1 MLKRFFALLLILSL
15 FLTGC
20 SVDLKKIFVK
30 EKETPVSNL
39 SAEALLFDGKTTHEK
54 TEALI
59 SSAEKSLYI
68 EQTIF
73 SDERLR
79 NLVIQKAGS
88 GVEVRILL
96 DQFETPNQATLNELK
111 RKNISV
117 QYYPARK
124 GQTDETKFLLVDM
137 TQAII
142 YSFPWTAEGF
152 EAHNMAVLL
161 SGKSVWKL
169 AGIFNRD
176 WQFTTTLSL
185 DIPKTTELPEDNILL
200 ATNAKV
206 KQQLI
211 EHISGGQRSIWAS
224 VSQVTDQD
232 TIQAFV
238 DAANKGLDVRII
250 LDPGIMPENWPETI
264 KKLKA
269 SGIQIRYF
277 KHPTSKSLQFNVGI
291 FDGDTFILSSSGWG
305 YKSFVM
311 NHELSIT
318 APAPEAT
325 HKLIEQFDEDWQS
338 STPAS

>member
-1 MLKRFFALLLILSL
+1 MFKRFFALLLILSL

-20 SVDLKKIFVK
+20 SVDLKKFFVK

-39 SAEALLFDGKTTHEK
+39 SAESLLFDGKTTHKK
-54 TEALI
+54 TEDLI
-59 SSAEKSLYI
+59 SSAEKSIYI

-73 SDERLR
+73 SDESLR
-79 NLVIQKAGS
+79 NLVIQKATS
-88 GVEVRILL
+88 GVKVRILL
-96 DQFETPNQATLNELK
+96 DQFETPNQATLNQLK
-111 RKNISV
+111 SKNISV

-124 GQTDETKFLLVDM
+124 GQTDEAKFLIVDM

-169 AGIFNRD
+169 AGIFNKD

-185 DIPKTTELPEDNILL
+185 DIPKTTDLPEDNILL
-200 ATNAKV
+200 ATNANV
-206 KQQLI
+206 KQQVI
-211 EHISGGQRSIWAS
+211 EHISGSQKSIWVS
-224 VSQVTDQD
+224 VSQVTDED
-232 TIQAFV
+232 TIQAFI
-238 DAANKGLDVRII
+238 DAANKGRDVRII
-250 LDPGIMPENWPETI
+250 LDPGIMPKNWPETI
-264 KKLKA
+264 EKLKA

-277 KHPTSKSLQFNVGI
+277 KHPANKSLNLNVGI
-291 FDGDTFILSSSGWG
+291 FDGDTFVLSSSGWG

-318 APAPEAT
+318 VPSPKAT
-325 HKLIEQFDEDWQS
+325 LELIKQFDQDWQS
-338 STPAS
+338 SSSPP